1 VESIPHINQNLNKK
15 GEVFLLPLNLKPN
28 LIILKPLYV
37 NRYKETADLVPTKPF
52 FVFKGQYTLSSVAHS
67 K

>member
-1 VESIPHINQNLNKK
+1 MENIPHINQNLNKK

-37 NRYKETADLVPTKPF
+37 NRYKETADLVLTKPF
-52 FVFKGQYTLSSVAHS
+52 FVLKGQYTLSSVAHS